1 MATKQSGLKD
11 PAKKLLITAIKK
23 TVCYNSVL
31 PILEDVYFNGEQGI
45 VTDLE
50 NSVVIPFKTGVNAC
64 VPAKRVIDILEMMAA
79 PVWTGDKDFG
89 VLATEGTRKIKLAGD
104 DPDNFI
110 KVPLLDKAY
119 PVIGRFSGHDLAH
132 LADAISFVSNDDLR
146 PAMTGVLISDN
157 IAATDAHRLFWKKM
171 SNKVKVDF
179 ILPKKTVLILLAFGG
194 AWEMTADWGPKDKYV
209 NNVCFSRE
217 DGVKVI
223 CRVIDARFP
232 DYKVVIPTGEG
243 VVTLLAAPD
252 TLLKELKNAGKF
264 ANSSTKQVLF
274 HLNGK
279 LTISSQDVDF
289 KQEYSNQV
297 DAEFKWGAVTKAEME
312 IAFNGNF
319 LSEIINKL
327 PMDAPVKMKLFGPT
341 KAAIINESYLLM
353 PLMLNS

>member
-1 MATKQSGLKD
+1 MATKKTPAD
-11 PAKKLLITAIKK
+11 PQKKLLITAIKK

-31 PILEDVYFNGEQGI
+31 PILECVYFDGKQAT

-50 NSVVIPFKTGVNAC
+50 SHVVVPFKTGVKSC
-64 VPAKRVIDILEMMAA
+64 LYAKKMLDILDMMDA
-79 PVWTGDKDFG
+79 PAWEGDKKFG
-89 VLATEGTRKIKLAGD
+89 VTASEGTRKIKVLGD
-104 DPDNFI
+104 DPDNFV
-110 KVPLLDKAY
+110 KVPLLDKEY
-119 PVIGRFSGHDLAH
+119 PFIGRFNAADLEA

-146 PAMTGVLISDN
+146 PAMTGVHISDN
-157 IAATDAHRLFWKKM
+157 IAATDAHRLFWKV

-194 AWEMTADWGPKDKYV
+194 EWEMTADWAAKDKFV
-209 NNVCFSRE
+209 NNVCFSRA
-217 DGVKVI
+217 DGVKVV

-243 VVTLLAAPD
+243 LVTMLAAPD

-264 ANSSTKQVLF
+264 ANVSTKMVIF
-274 HLNGK
+274 HMNGK
-279 LTISSQDVDF
+279 LTISSADVDF
-289 KQEYSNQV
+289 SHEYSNQV

-319 LSEIINKL
+319 LSEIISKQ
-327 PMDAPVKMKLFGPT
+327 PKDAPVSMKFFGST